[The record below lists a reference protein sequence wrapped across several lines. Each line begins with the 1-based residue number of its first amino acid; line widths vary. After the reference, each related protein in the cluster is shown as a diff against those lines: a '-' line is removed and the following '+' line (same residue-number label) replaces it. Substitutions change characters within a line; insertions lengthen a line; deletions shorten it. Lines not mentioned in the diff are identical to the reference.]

1 MHLPHPEPPEIALEG
16 GTNLVIPLWLRN
28 QSSAAQEISL
38 TVNAPTGWTVGSGGG
53 KFSIAA
59 KQTAATRIE
68 VKLPLLGESAGSK
81 TDAQE
86 VSVDAECHG
95 QSVGDVKL
103 RVELRKRTLP
113 E

>member
-1 MHLPHPEPPEIALEG
+1 M
-16 GTNLVIPLWLRN
+16 PLWLSN
-28 QSSAAQEISL
+28 QSAAAQEINL

-68 VKLPLLGESAGSK
+68 VKLPLFGEHAGSK

-86 VSVDAECHG
+86 VSVHAECHG

-103 RVELRKRTLP
+103 RVELRKRALP